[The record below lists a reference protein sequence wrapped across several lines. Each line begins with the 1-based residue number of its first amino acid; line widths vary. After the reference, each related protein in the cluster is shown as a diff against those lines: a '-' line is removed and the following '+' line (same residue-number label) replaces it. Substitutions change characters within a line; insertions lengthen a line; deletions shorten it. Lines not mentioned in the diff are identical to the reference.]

1 MDILL
6 DVKGASKHLKCSRW
20 TLYRIVERREI
31 SFIRKRRRIL
41 FKENDLEMY
50 VNKDRIEARLN
61 LKFYLTNKAVTN
73 HLISEVSELA
83 SKSNKSKTRPY
94 GYGNVYQRKTG
105 RSWTM
110 DFYDETGRRIQ
121 KSIPDA
127 QNKEQAIH
135 ALQLE
140 VGKTFDKAHGIEK
153 PQEEKIGFRDFAKVY
168 HDDYMQIVR
177 RNFRPDVYRLQVLCG
192 YFKNVDLRAI
202 SRLDV
207 ERFRA
212 SRLKRGNTKSTVNRY
227 LQLMGKMF
235 NLAIEEGYLEEN
247 PARKVNNFNEKDSL
261 KERILTEKEE
271 EKLLENCSDTLKSI
285 IAVALN
291 TGMRRAEILNCTWD
305 QIDLKAGM
313 IRVERT
319 KSGKV
324 RHIPINDDLFKQIL
338 KLKNKNG
345 QSAFVFLN
353 PATKKPFLDMKTPF
367 KRACRISGIEGL
379 RFHDLRHTFA
389 TRLVANGVDI
399 ETIKELLGH
408 HSIAI
413 TQRYLHSSDDRKRK
427 AVEILSKN
435 SDKNGSLFSGKKSDK
450 TGQDSDN
457 LVTIENQSGLIN

>member
-31 SFIRKRRRIL
+31 SFIRKRHRIL

-110 DFYDETGRRIQ
+110 DFYDEEGKRIQ
-121 KSIPDA
+121 KTIP
-127 QNKEQAIH
+127 QATCREEAIL

-153 PQEEKIGFRDFAKVY
+153 PREEKIGFRDFGKVY
-168 HDDYMQIVR
+168 HTDYMQTVR
-177 RNFRPDVYRLQVLCG
+177 RNFRPDVYRLQILCS
-192 YFKNVDLRAI
+192 YFKDTDLRAI
-202 SRLDV
+202 TPLEI

-227 LQLMGKMF
+227 LQLLKKMF
-235 NLAIEEGYLEEN
+235 NLAIEESYLEEN
-247 PARKVNNFNEKDSL
+247 VIRKVKLFSEKDNL

-271 EKLLENCSDTLKSI
+271 EKLMENCSDTLRAI
-285 IAVALN
+285 LLVALN
-291 TGMRRAEILNCTWD
+291 TGMRRAEILGLTWS
-305 QIDLKAGM
+305 QIDFETRRIK
-313 IRVERT
+313 VEKT
-319 KSGKV
+319 KSEKV
-324 RHIPINDDLFKQIL
+324 RFIPINDALFKQIL
-338 KLKNKNG
+338 NLKSKNG
-345 QSAFVFLN
+345 QSPFIFFN
-353 PATKKPFLDMKTPF
+353 PETKQPYQDMKTGF

-389 TRLVANGVDI
+389 TRLVANGIDI
-399 ETIKELLGH
+399 ETVRDLLGH
-408 HSIAI
+408 HSIVI
-413 TQRYLHSSDDRKRK
+413 TQRYTHSSDERKRK
-427 AVEILSKN
+427 AVEILN
-435 SDKNGSLFSGKKSDK
+435 KKSDK
-450 TGQDSDN
+450 TGQDSDKM
-457 LVTIENQSGLIN
+457 VTIENQSRLIS